1 MNSTNDLDEFD
12 DLDDDASAPGWDA
25 IDAALKTVY
34 PDQEEAI
41 HFGSIPFS
49 FLGARELDGISVHR
63 AAEPTPHWHYVSY
76 GLSDL
81 YGEQEGPDEYGDSGY
96 GFELTF
102 RLADPQALTA
112 EEPPSW
118 PASLMQNLGRYVF
131 NTGNCFAPNHHM
143 DMGGKIGLEE
153 ETDLTAI
160 GFVLDPDLGEIET
173 PSGKVRF
180 LQLFGLTGTDL
191 DDVKAWSAEPLY
203 ELYATRHPKYVT
215 DLASGPLRDDPE
227 VARLIDEGKQRD
239 GSQMGRTFVE
249 SVKVA
254 EVEGRLEIT
263 IGARVAGEVPGSLMG
278 RLPFGR
284 DFMLIGNEDG
294 LTFESAESTSWEL
307 GEEENFLRLTP
318 ADLEQVVAV
327 LEPKRG
333 RHEAPAGVVWIIEP
347 TEMRDPDGNVVEVIG

>member
-1 MNSTNDLDEFD
+1 MPKQHDDVADDHDDEGG
-12 DLDDDASAPGWDA
+12 APGWEA
-25 IDAALKTVY
+25 IDAACLRLY
-34 PDQEEAI
+34 PEQPEPF
-41 HFGSIPFS
+41 HYGSIPFS
-49 FLGARELDGISVHR
+49 FFQPQGLEGVAVFRVAQPE
-63 AAEPTPHWHYVSY
+63 PHWHYVSY

-81 YGEQEGPDEYGDSGY
+81 FGEQDGPDEDGDSGY

-102 RLADPQALTA
+102 RLADPQAMTA
-112 EEPPSW
+112 EEPPTW
-118 PASLMQNLGRYVF
+118 PVDLLQNLSRYVF
-131 NTGNCFAPNHHM
+131 STGNCFAANHHM
-143 DMGGKIGLEE
+143 DLGGKIGSEE

-160 GFVLDPDLGEIET
+160 GFVPDPDLGEIET
-173 PSGKVRF
+173 PSGRVRF

-203 ELYATRHPKYVT
+203 DLHATRHPKHVT
-215 DLASGPLRDDPE
+215 DLASGPLREDPE

-239 GSQMGRTFVE
+239 GSQMERTFVD

-263 IGARVAGEVPGSLMG
+263 IGARVAGELPGYLMG

-307 GEEENFLRLTP
+307 GEVENFLRLTP

-347 TEMRDPDGNVVEVIG
+347 TEMKDPNGNVVEVIG